1 MTKVFDKTT
10 NQETDLP
17 LPIRVI
23 VDDLNDNA
31 PQFTD
36 PLQFTV
42 PEKSSAGEAQAA
54 VNPVVFNL
62 QDDDD
67 KLNDHVLLHRD
78 SGGES
83 ECHRQ
88 RQGGHHSCPD

>member
-10 NQETDLP
+10 HRETDLP

-36 PLQFTV
+36 SLQFTV
-42 PEKSSAGEAQAA
+42 PEKSNAGEAHAP

-62 QDDDD
+62 QEDDDD
-67 KLNDHVLLHRD
+67 EH
-78 SGGES
+78 
-83 ECHRQ
+83 
-88 RQGGHHSCPD
+88 